1 MNAVAVI
8 SLAQGRRHS
17 VVGLIPTG
25 WYPQSISIS
34 RDGKTLYDVN
44 SKSNP
49 GPNLLYDGTPIPA
62 EAFRA
67 HQVANQYILQLEKA
81 GLQAIPVPDA
91 KELAW
96 LTRKV
101 ATNDFLDTTPN
112 PQDEQTMAALRQHIQ
127 HVIYIVKENRT
138 YDQVLGDLDRGNGD
152 PSLAE
157 FGRVITP
164 NQHVSLAKIAI
175 WLEIS
180 QMKVHRIL
188 ARHNCQVR
196 S

>member
-1 MNAVAVI
+1 
-8 SLAQGRRHS
+8 
-17 VVGLIPTG
+17 
-25 WYPQSISIS
+25 
-34 RDGKTLYDVN
+34 
-44 SKSNP
+44 
-49 GPNLLYDGTPIPA
+49 
-62 EAFRA
+62 
-67 HQVANQYILQLEKA
+67 
-81 GLQAIPVPDA
+81 
-91 KELAW
+91 
-96 LTRKV
+96 
-101 ATNDFLDTTPN
+101 
-112 PQDEQTMAALRQHIQ
+112 
-127 HVIYIVKENRT
+127 VKENRT